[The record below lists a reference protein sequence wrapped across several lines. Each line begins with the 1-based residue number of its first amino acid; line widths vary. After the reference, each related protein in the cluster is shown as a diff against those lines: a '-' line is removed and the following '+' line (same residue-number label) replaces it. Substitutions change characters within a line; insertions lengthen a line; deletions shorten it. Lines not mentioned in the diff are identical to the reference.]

1 MTYRLRSLIVFCFAF
16 VAVLT
21 TFTLPAA
28 AQSND
33 YIVSFEQGTPK
44 AARAAVAGRHGAL
57 RYNYGI
63 VDAVAVTV
71 TNENALRALSREA
84 GVRIVDRHHRI
95 LQQTP
100 EVAATNI
107 KG

>member
-44 AARAAVAGRHGAL
+44 AGEGRRCRTSRRASIQL
-57 RYNYGI
+57 R
-63 VDAVAVTV
+63 DC
-71 TNENALRALSREA
+71 
-84 GVRIVDRHHRI
+84 
-95 LQQTP
+95 
-100 EVAATNI
+100 
-107 KG
+107 